1 MKKICITG
9 ASGFIGRSL
18 CKSLINLKIPTIALV
33 RNRNSFLNFLRI
45 EQIQFDEL
53 NSKNNLKKYLSDCHC
68 IVHCAGRAYDKKIR
82 SDVYNLEN
90 VELTKKIAEY
100 AVDQG
105 VKRFVFLSSIKVNGE
120 STNKY
125 NKITTFKNHDEPNP
139 EDDYGKS
146 KFQAENVLLDIA
158 SKTGLEVV
166 IVRLPL
172 VYGVGVRGNLNK
184 LIKLINLKFPLPF
197 KGIRNKRS
205 LIGIDN
211 VVDLIIKCIERPNA
225 SGKTFLVSDGKDLST
240 TELIKLI
247 ASAMG
252 QSVKLFSF
260 PVSLLKFFGF
270 IFGKQ
275 DEIDR
280 LTGSLQIDISHTNE
294 ILNWKPPVSVEE
306 GIRRMVQEK

>member
-9 ASGFIGRSL
+9 ASGFIGGSL
-18 CKSLINLKIPTIALV
+18 CKSLINLKIPTTALV

-53 NSKNNLKKYLSDCHC
+53 NSKNNLKKHLRDCHC
-68 IVHCAGRAYDKKIR
+68 IVHCAGKAYDKKIR
-82 SDVYNLEN
+82 SDEYILEN
-90 VELTKKIAEY
+90 VDLTKKIAEY
-100 AVDQG
+100 AVDRG

-146 KFQAENVLLDIA
+146 KFEAEKVLLDIA

-172 VYGVGVRGNLNK
+172 VYGAGVRGNLNK

-211 VVDLIIKCIERPNA
+211 VVDLIIQCIERPNA

-240 TELIKLI
+240 PELIKLI

-260 PVSLLKFFGF
+260 PLSLLKFFGF